1 MNVKERIE
9 LLRSQLNHHAI
20 KYYVYDQPEISDF
33 EYDAMF
39 DELKKLEEEHP
50 EYDSPTSPTKRVG
63 GMVLEKFEKVTHR
76 NRMGSLDDIFDFDA
90 VRDFVNDMRSKGAES
105 FSVEP
110 KIDGLSVCLH
120 YENGVFTQGATR
132 GDGLVGENVTENLKT
147 IGSIPLHLTS
157 PLPLLE
163 VRGEVYMPKKS
174 FEALNEERELT
185 GEALFANPR
194 NAAAGSLRQLD
205 SSITAKR
212 RLDIFVFNVQEI
224 DGVDYA
230 THTASL
236 EAMSA
241 LGFRVIPF
249 IKEAHTADEVIDHIN
264 AIGEKR
270 AGLPYDI
277 DGVVIKVNRLS
288 LRPLIG
294 ENSGRPKWAVA
305 YKFPPEAKLTKLTD
319 ITVQV
324 GRTGVLTPLAVLEP
338 VRLAGTTVR
347 AATLHNIDFI
357 KLKDIRIG
365 DTVEVSK
372 AGDIIPEVRRVELS
386 KRPANSV
393 PYEMPLFCPSCGE
406 PVVRDDE
413 AAVRCTNSSCPAQ
426 LQRNLIHFASRDAMN
441 IEGLGP
447 AIIALLIENGLIN
460 DPADIYKLRAE
471 DVSGLDRMGEKS
483 AENLIAAIEN
493 SKKAGLDRLIYALGI
508 RNIGSKAASALA
520 ARYGDIEALF
530 TATQEDLCRIQD
542 FGEIMAEYVV
552 NYFSHPQTRRLIDEL
567 KAAGVVTKYE
577 RKTAGDK
584 FAGLTFVLTG
594 TLPTMTRDQAEAMIV
609 SLGGKASSSVSK
621 NTSYVLAGE
630 KAGSKLTKAQS
641 LGVPVIDEEEFLRM
655 CGKND

>member
-224 DGVDYA
+224 DGVDYE

-249 IKEAHTADEVIDHIN
+249 IKEAYTADEVIDHIN

-386 KRPANSV
+386 KRPADSV

-447 AIIALLIENGLIN
+447 AIVSLLIENGLVSN
-460 DPADIYKLRAE
+460 PADIYKLTAK

-483 AENLIAAIEN
+483 AENLITAIEN

-508 RNIGSKAASALA
+508 RNIGSKAASSLA
-520 ARYGDIEALF
+520 SEYGDIEALF
-530 TATQEDLCRIQD
+530 TATQEDLCGIQD
-542 FGEIMAEYVV
+542 FGEIMAECVV

-577 RKTAGDK
+577 RKTVGDK

>member
-386 KRPANSV
+386 KRPADSV

-508 RNIGSKAASALA
+508 RNIGSKAASSLA
-520 ARYGDIEALF
+520 SEYGDIEALF
-530 TATQEDLCRIQD
+530 TVTKEDLCGIQD

-577 RKTAGDK
+577 RKTVGDK

-594 TLPTMTRDQAEAMIV
+594 TLPTMTRDQAEAVIV

>member
-249 IKEAHTADEVIDHIN
+249 IKEAYTADEVIDHIN

-386 KRPANSV
+386 KRPADSV

-508 RNIGSKAASALA
+508 RNIGSKAASSLA
-520 ARYGDIEALF
+520 SEYGDIEALF
-530 TATQEDLCRIQD
+530 TATEEDLCGIQD
-542 FGEIMAEYVV
+542 FGEIMAECVV

-577 RKTAGDK
+577 RKTVGDK

>member
-147 IGSIPLHLTS
+147 VGSIPLHLTS

-386 KRPANSV
+386 KRPADSV

-447 AIIALLIENGLIN
+447 AIVSLLIENGLVSN
-460 DPADIYKLRAE
+460 PADIYKLTAK

-508 RNIGSKAASALA
+508 RNIGSKAASSLA
-520 ARYGDIEALF
+520 SEYGDIEALF
-530 TATQEDLCRIQD
+530 TATQEDLCGIQD
-542 FGEIMAEYVV
+542 FGEIMAECVV

-577 RKTAGDK
+577 RKTVGDK

>member
-90 VRDFVNDMRSKGAES
+90 VREFVNDMRSKGADS

-147 IGSIPLHLTS
+147 VGSIPLHLTS
-157 PLPLLE
+157 SLPLLE

-294 ENSGRPKWAVA
+294 ENYGRPKWAVA

-386 KRPANSV
+386 KRPADSV

-508 RNIGSKAASALA
+508 RNIGSKAASSLA
-520 ARYGDIEALF
+520 SEYGDIDALF
-530 TATQEDLCRIQD
+530 TATQEDLCGIQD

-577 RKTAGDK
+577 RKTVGDK

-609 SLGGKASSSVSK
+609 ALGGKASSSVSK

>member
-1 MNVKERIE
+1 MDIKKRIE
-9 LLRSQLNHHAI
+9 ELRQQLQYHSI
-20 KYYVYDQPEISDF
+20 KYYVYDAPEISDF

-39 DELKKLEEEHP
+39 DELKKLEEAHP

-63 GMVLEKFEKVTHR
+63 GAVLDKFEKVTHR
-76 NRMGSLDDIFDFDA
+76 NRMGSLDDVFSYDA
-90 VRDFVNDMRSKGAES
+90 VSDFVADMKKFGELT

-147 IGSIPLHLTS
+147 VGSIPLHLS
-157 PLPLLE
+157 KSVPLLE

-174 FEALNEERELT
+174 FEALNAARELS

-205 SSITAKR
+205 SKITAERK
-212 RLDIFVFNVQEI
+212 LDIFIFNVQEA
-224 DGVDYA
+224 DGLSFE
-230 THTASL
+230 THTGSIK
-236 EAMSA
+236 AMSE
-241 LGFRVIPF
+241 LGFRVIPY
-249 IKEAHTADEVIDHIN
+249 IKEAREADEIIEHIKY
-264 AIGEKR
+264 IGELR
-270 AGLPYDI
+270 GDLPFDI
-277 DGVVIKVNRLS
+277 DGVVIKVNELDM
-288 LRPLIG
+288 RPRIG

-357 KLKDIRIG
+357 RSKDIRIG

-386 KRPANSV
+386 KRPPDTV
-393 PYEMPLFCPSCGE
+393 PYEMPATCPSCGE
-406 PVVRDDE
+406 PVVKDDE
-413 AAVRCTNSSCPAQ
+413 AAVRCTNSACPAQ
-426 LQRNLIHFASRDAMN
+426 LERNLIHFASRDAMN
-441 IEGLGP
+441 IDGMGE
-447 AIIALLIENGLIN
+447 AIVKLLIDNGLIR
-460 DPADIYKLRAE
+460 DSADIYKLKAE
-471 DVSGLDRMGEKS
+471 DIAPLERMGEKS
-483 AENLIAAIEN
+483 AENLITAIQN
-493 SKKAGLDRLIYALGI
+493 SKSAGLDRLIYALGI
-508 RNIGSKAASALA
+508 RNIGQKAASALA
-520 ARYGDIEALF
+520 ERYGNIDALF
-530 TATQEDLCRIQD
+530 EATEEDLCSIAD
-542 FGEIMAEYVV
+542 FGKVMAEYVI
-552 NYFSHPQTRRLIDEL
+552 NFFSHPQTRQLIDEL
-567 KAAGVVTKYE
+567 KAAGVKTEYE
-577 RKTAGDK
+577 RKAVSDK

-594 TLPTMTRDQAEAMIV
+594 TLPTMTRDEAEAMIIAR
-609 SLGGKASSSVSK
+609 GGKATSSVSK

-630 KAGSKLTKAQS
+630 KAGSKLTKAQA

-655 CGKND
+655 CEE

>member
-1 MNVKERIE
+1 MDIKKRIE
-9 LLRSQLNHHAI
+9 ELRRQLQYHSI
-20 KYYVYDQPEISDF
+20 KYYVYDAPEISDF

-63 GMVLEKFEKVTHR
+63 GAVLDKFEKVTHR
-76 NRMGSLDDIFDFDA
+76 NRMGSLDDVFSYEA
-90 VRDFVNDMRSKGAES
+90 VADFVSDIKKYGELT

-147 IGSIPLHLTS
+147 VGSIPLHLS
-157 PLPLLE
+157 KSVPLLE

-174 FEALNEERELT
+174 FEALNAAREVS
-185 GEALFANPR
+185 GEPLFANPR

-205 SSITAKR
+205 SRITAERK
-212 RLDIFVFNVQEI
+212 LDIFIFNVQEAN
-224 DGVDYA
+224 GLSFE
-230 THTASL
+230 THTGSIK
-236 EAMSA
+236 AMSE
-241 LGFRVIPF
+241 LGFRVIPY
-249 IKEAHTADEVIDHIN
+249 IKEAREADEITEHIKY
-264 AIGEKR
+264 IGELR
-270 AGLPYDI
+270 GELPFDI
-277 DGVVIKVNRLS
+277 DGVVIKVNELDM
-288 LRPLIG
+288 RPRIG

-357 KLKDIRIG
+357 TSKDIRIG

-386 KRPANSV
+386 KRPPDTV
-393 PYEMPLFCPSCGE
+393 PYEMPAFCPSCGE

-413 AAVRCTNSSCPAQ
+413 AAVRCTNSACPAQ
-426 LQRNLIHFASRDAMN
+426 LERNLIHFASRDAMN
-441 IEGLGP
+441 IDGMGP
-447 AIIALLIENGLIN
+447 ALVKLFIENGLIR
-460 DPADIYKLRAE
+460 DAADIYKLKAE
-471 DVSGLDRMGEKS
+471 DIARLERMGEKS
-483 AENLIAAIEN
+483 AENLINAIQN
-493 SKKAGLDRLIYALGI
+493 SRSAGLDRLIYALGI
-508 RNIGSKAASALA
+508 RNIGQKAAAALA
-520 ARYGDIEALF
+520 DRYGSIDALF
-530 TATQEDLCRIQD
+530 EATREDLCQIQD
-542 FGEIMAEYVV
+542 FGAVMAEAVI
-552 NYFSHPQTRRLIDEL
+552 NFFSHPQTKTLIDEL
-567 KAAGVVTKYE
+567 KAAGVKTEYE
-577 RKTAGDK
+577 RKAFSDK

-594 TLPTMTRDQAEAMIV
+594 TLPTMTRDEAEAMIIQR
-609 SLGGKASSSVSK
+609 GGKASSSVSK

-630 KAGSKLTKAQS
+630 KAGSKLSKAEA
-641 LGVPVIDEEEFLRM
+641 LGVTVIDEEEFLRM
-655 CGKND
+655 CEE

>member
-9 LLRSQLNHHAI
+9 LLRSQLNYHAI
-20 KYYVYDQPEISDF
+20 RYYVYDSPEISDF

-39 DELKKLEEEHP
+39 DELKKLEEQYP
-50 EYDSPTSPTKRVG
+50 EFDSPTSPTKRIG
-63 GMVLEKFEKVTHR
+63 GMVLDKFEKVTHR
-76 NRMGSLDDIFDFDA
+76 NRMGSLDDIFDFAA
-90 VRDFVNDMRSKGAES
+90 VRQFVADMISAGAES

-120 YENGVFTQGATR
+120 YENGLFTQGATR

-147 IGSIPLHLTS
+147 VGSIPLRLTS
-157 PLPLLE
+157 SPPLLE

-205 SSITAKR
+205 SRITAKR
-212 RLDIFVFNVQEI
+212 RLDIFVFNVQES
-224 DGVDYA
+224 DGVEYA

-249 IKEAHTADEVIDHIN
+249 IKEAHTANEVIDHIN

-277 DGVVIKVNRLS
+277 DGVVIKVNDLS

-357 KLKDIRIG
+357 KMKDIRIG

-386 KRPANSV
+386 KRPAGSV
-393 PYEMPLFCPSCGE
+393 PFEMPSRCPSCGE

-413 AAVRCTNSSCPAQ
+413 AAIRCTNSSCPAQ
-426 LQRNLIHFASRDAMN
+426 LQRSLTHFASRDAMN

-447 AIIALLIENGLIN
+447 AIVSLLIENGLVSN
-460 DPADIYKLRAE
+460 PADIYRLTAK
-471 DVSGLDRMGEKS
+471 DVSGLDRMGDKS
-483 AENLIAAIEN
+483 AENLISAIDN

-508 RNIGSKAASALA
+508 RNIGSKAASSLA
-520 ARYGDIEALF
+520 SKYGDIEALF
-530 TATQEDLCRIQD
+530 GASAADLCGIQD
-542 FGEIMAEYVV
+542 FGEIMADSVV
-552 NYFSHPQTRRLIDEL
+552 NFFSHPQTRALVDEL
-567 KAAGVVTKYE
+567 KAAGVVTRYE
-577 RKTAGDK
+577 RKTVGDR

-594 TLPTMTRDQAEAMIV
+594 TLPTMTRDQAEALIV

-641 LGVPVIDEEEFLRM
+641 LGVPVIDEEEFLGM

>member
-147 IGSIPLHLTS
+147 VGSIPLRLTS
-157 PLPLLE
+157 SLPLLE

-270 AGLPYDI
+270 SGLPYDI

-372 AGDIIPEVRRVELS
+372 AGDIIPEVRRVEFS
-386 KRPANSV
+386 KRPADSV

-483 AENLIAAIEN
+483 AENLINAIEN

-508 RNIGSKAASALA
+508 RNIGSKAASSLA
-520 ARYGDIEALF
+520 SEYGDIEALF
-530 TATQEDLCRIQD
+530 TATQEDLCGIQD

-577 RKTAGDK
+577 RKTVGDK